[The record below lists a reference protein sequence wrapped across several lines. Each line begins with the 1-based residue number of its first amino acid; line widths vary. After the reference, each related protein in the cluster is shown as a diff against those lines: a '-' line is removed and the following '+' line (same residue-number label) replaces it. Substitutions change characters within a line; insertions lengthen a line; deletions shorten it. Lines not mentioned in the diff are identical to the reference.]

1 MRIGL
6 HPSAVC
12 RRFADG
18 VAVHV
23 GETCEIHLLSPEY
36 ADLLLVEGAVRC
48 TETADEWLLHFEGRP
63 AAEVVISRPQLDEL
77 RERKIVAI
85 FD

>member
-1 MRIGL
+1 MRVG
-6 HPSAVC
+6 HHWSATC

-23 GETCEIHLLSPEY
+23 GETCEVHLLPPEY
-36 ADLLLVEGAVRC
+36 ADLLLCEQPVRC
-48 TETADEWLLHFEGRP
+48 TELAGDWLLQFEMSSAP
-63 AAEVVISRPQLDEL
+63 DAVISRAQLDEL